1 MSDLV
6 KTSLEI
12 QIMLEDTLGSE
23 RNVHLKQMEKKFLVL
38 PQGLDKLEE
47 MLKKEIQN
55 EIDRRA
61 SIGYSSSALYDAL
74 TSISSVFARFK
85 KEHGIKEE

>member
-6 KTSLEI
+6 KTGKEIAESKENLLECTY
-12 QIMLEDTLGSE
+12 E
-23 RNVHLKQMEKKFLVL
+23 NCKKLDSAKYLVL

-61 SIGYSSSALYDAL
+61 SIGYSSSVLYDAL

-85 KEHGIKEE
+85 QEHGIKEE